1 GGSFGRDDFGFDFDG
16 GRTSTQYQLGGNVN
30 WEPDLWGRVRRT
42 VEGSAAG
49 LEASAADAAAT
60 RLSLQSTLAQAYLR
74 LRVMDAERRL
84 LQQTLQAYQR
94 SLTLTQNRYNAGVA
108 AQADVEVARTQLE
121 NARVQL
127 LRLEW
132 QRAQLEHAIALLLG
146 R

>member
-1 GGSFGRDDFGFDFDG
+1 
-16 GRTSTQYQLGGNVN
+16 
-30 WEPDLWGRVRRT
+30 WGRVRRT

-49 LEASAADAAAT
+49 LEASAADVAAT
-60 RLSLQSTLAQAYLR
+60 RLSLQSTLAQTYLR

-146 R
+146 RAPAGLEVPVTFQ